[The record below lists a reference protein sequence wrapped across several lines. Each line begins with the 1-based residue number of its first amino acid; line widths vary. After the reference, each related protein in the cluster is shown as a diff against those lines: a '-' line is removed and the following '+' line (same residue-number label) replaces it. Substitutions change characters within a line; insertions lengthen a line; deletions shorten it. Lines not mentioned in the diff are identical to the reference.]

1 MDINNILLNLE
12 IIKQIKEGD
21 KLAIN
26 ILPGSTK
33 LFVDNVNFFSGPRRW
48 YNGYNRENNIRF
60 IEELV
65 NNIESTSEIIIN
77 GNHNELAINLKN
89 SIKSSITGLN
99 NLQYTYSN
107 DSITIAKLTL
117 VINRLTKIITNLE
130 NIEDNISMTIL
141 NNIENNIQNNIQNIN
156 HNNHH
161 NNHDNINHNNHDNIN
176 HNNHDNI
183 NHNSHENSDKNSHE
197 ISHEN
202 NDENSNKNKNK
213 NKDKNSI

>member
-156 HNNHH
+156 HNNH
-161 NNHDNINHNNHDNIN
+161 DNNHDNIN

>member
-176 HNNHDNI
+176 HN
-183 NHNSHENSDKNSHE
+183 SHENSDKNSHE